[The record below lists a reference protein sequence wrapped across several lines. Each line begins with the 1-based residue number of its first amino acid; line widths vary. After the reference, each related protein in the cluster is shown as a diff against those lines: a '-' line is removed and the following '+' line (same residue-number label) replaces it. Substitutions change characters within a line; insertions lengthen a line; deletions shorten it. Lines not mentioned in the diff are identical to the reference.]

1 MEHIGIDVHKVESQ
15 SERDRGT
22 AETGPTGTAA
32 LAAARPQSI
41 WSRSCAT
48 SWKNSAP
55 CGQEREGRISEL
67 LSLRPRAIRRAQQ
80 SRARRKAIRSAAQ
93 GS

>member
-32 LAAARPQSI
+32 LAAEAGHGTRKANTRRRYADLRTVYTAI
-41 WSRSCAT
+41 SRKSCAIRG
-48 SWKNSAP
+48 SSA
-55 CGQEREGRISEL
+55 GES
-67 LSLRPRAIRRAQQ
+67 SA
-80 SRARRKAIRSAAQ
+80 RSASSQ
-93 GS
+93 